1 MIRDTLHDLH
11 RPLGD
16 TGLAVSPLGL
26 GTVKFGRDQ
35 GVKYPSGFTI
45 PDDREAA
52 DLLALA
58 RDLGINL
65 IDTAPAY
72 GTSEARLGPLLRG
85 QRQDWVIVSKVGEE
99 FENGQSSHDF
109 SAAHTRLSVER
120 SLKRLETDFIDLV
133 LVHSDGD
140 DLAILNDT
148 EVYQTLALLKAEGKI
163 RGYGFSGKTVA
174 GGLLALRDGDCAM
187 VTYNLKEQAEKPV
200 LDYAAD
206 HGKGILIKKALA
218 SGHICLD
225 PGVDPVEASFT
236 LVFKHPGVAS
246 AIVGTINPLHLA
258 HNVATAAA
266 VIRRQA

>member
-72 GTSEARLGPLLRG
+72 GRSEERLGPLLRG
-85 QRQDWVIVSKVGEE
+85 QREHWVIVSKVGEE
-99 FENGQSSHDF
+99 FVDGQSVSRRF
-109 SAAHTRLSVER
+109 RLRSTER
-120 SLKRLETDFIDLV
+120 RV
-133 LVHSDGD
+133 
-140 DLAILNDT
+140 
-148 EVYQTLALLKAEGKI
+148 
-163 RGYGFSGKTVA
+163 
-174 GGLLALRDGDCAM
+174 CA
-187 VTYNLKEQAEKPV
+187 AEKSKTDWPSTNSSPT
-200 LDYAAD
+200 LLT
-206 HGKGILIKKALA
+206 ITQCSRWPRS
-218 SGHICLD
+218 SG
-225 PGVDPVEASFT
+225 P
-236 LVFKHPGVAS
+236 
-246 AIVGTINPLHLA
+246 
-258 HNVATAAA
+258 
-266 VIRRQA
+266 RRSSLRP